1 MQSNQQNNK
10 FCNMRSFLMFIGF
23 WYLTTMIY
31 GIILLKNNQWTSNN
45 YLIAI
50 FIYCGLIIFDILFWF
65 ICIKF
70 NLCPPRNQNNNN
82 NNPWYQLLNI
92 SDILT
97 ILQNNF
103 EVTEEVDLQNNESN
117 NSEPNEI
124 KTCLICNNE
133 YTKNEDNNIKYI
145 KLDCN
150 HEFCEK
156 CISKWCNLKNSCPLC
171 RTNILTEN
179 HLNV

>member
-1 MQSNQQNNK
+1 MENNQQNNK
-10 FCNMRSFLMFIGF
+10 FCNKHSLLVLVCI
-23 WYLTTMIY
+23 WYLPTLIY
-31 GIILLKNNQWTSNN
+31 GIILLKNNKWTSNN

-50 FIYCGLIIFDILFWF
+50 FIYCGLLIFSLLFWF
-65 ICIKF
+65 ICIYY
-70 NLCPPRNQNNNN
+70 NLCPPRNQDNN

-103 EVTEEVDLQNNESN
+103 EVTEEIDLQNNESN

-145 KLDCN
+145 KLDSHFIFFIFN
-150 HEFCEK
+150 
-156 CISKWCNLKNSCPLC
+156 
-171 RTNILTEN
+171 
-179 HLNV
+179 